1 MKHGKHILIA
11 YIFHLVPII
20 LGFTAGRDRFHF
32 MGFCAIAGTIAYII
46 YWCIANRKQFFSWAV
61 FVHFLIGA
69 AVQIILNAAEII
81 EPDSGMF
88 SGLGQYFYI
97 IYVQVSLVLVGLT
110 NLILWLL
117 DRRRR
122 KKQAASED
130 AAEG

>member
-11 YIFHLVPII
+11 YLFHLIPII
-20 LGFTAGRDRFHF
+20 LGFVSGRNRFHF
-32 MGFCAIAGTIAYII
+32 MGLCAIIGTIAYII
-46 YWCIANRKQFFSWAV
+46 YWCRVNRKQFLTWSV

-69 AVQIILNAAEII
+69 AAQIILNKMEII
-81 EPDSGMF
+81 RPDGGFMP
-88 SGLGQYFYI
+88 GLGQYFYI

-110 NLILWLL
+110 NLILWLI
-117 DRRRR
+117 DRRRK